1 MELEDFKYDME
12 RCIGCSGCRWVDHI
26 YMSGVK
32 YGQRCPS
39 IERYL
44 FNDHL
49 ASGRLKI
56 ANALVEKRLDYS
68 PYLLDVIYQCN
79 LCGACDVGCKRNLD
93 LEVLS
98 VLESLR
104 VRAVEDGQGP
114 MPEHKSCAEK
124 ILKKKNRYGGN
135 QKARFD
141 WMGKESIPK
150 NDKNE
155 SPELLYFTGCTS
167 SFIKTNL
174 ARSTAELLNK
184 MGVGFAVL
192 NGENS
197 QEWCCGHP
205 LIVTGQGRDAKKVVE
220 HNLKSIRDRGAKT
233 VLTHCAECYKTLKVD
248 YPKIMG
254 LSTEDLGFKVFHL
267 VEMVDDLIAKGEIR
281 FNREVRMKV
290 TYHDPC
296 NLGRLSEPWT
306 PWEGERKRYGIL
318 DPPKKFRRGTYGVY
332 DPPRR
337 ILKSIPGIEFVE
349 MIRYK
354 ENAFCCGSGGG
365 VKEAYHEFSLWTAS
379 RRIEE
384 AEEMGAEALITA
396 CPYCEQQFEEAV
408 KSKGLS
414 LKIMDMAELIDLA
427 L

>member
-1 MELEDFKYDME
+1 MP
-12 RCIGCSGCRWVDHI
+12 
-26 YMSGVK
+26 GVK

-56 ANALVEKRLDYS
+56 ANALLEKRLDYS

-98 VLESLR
+98 VLEWLR

-114 MPEHKSCAEK
+114 MPEHKACAEK
-124 ILKKKNRYGGN
+124 ILEKKNRYGGSQKTRFNWMDN
-135 QKARFD
+135 QSFPKY
-141 WMGKESIPK
+141 GKK
-150 NDKNE
+150 NGT
-155 SPELLYFTGCTS
+155 ELLYFVGCAS
-167 SFIKTNL
+167 SFVKKDL

-184 MGVGFAVL
+184 IGIGFSVL
-192 NGENS
+192 NGEGS

-205 LIVTGQGRDAKKVVE
+205 LIVTGQMKDVKDIVE
-220 HNLKSIRDRGAKT
+220 HHLKLIRDTGAKT
-233 VLTHCAECYKTLKVD
+233 VLTNCAECYKTLKVD

-254 LSTEDLGFKVFHL
+254 FSTEDLGFKVIHL
-267 VEMVDDLIAKGEIR
+267 VELIDDLIGKNDIK
-281 FNREVRMKV
+281 FNKKVKMKV

-296 NLGRLSEPWT
+296 HLGRLSEPWIH
-306 PWEGERKRYGIL
+306 WEGERGKYGVL
-318 DPPKKFRRGTYGVY
+318 EPPKVYRRGTNGVY

-337 ILKSIPGIEFVE
+337 ILANIPGIEFIE

-354 ENAFCCGSGGG
+354 ENAFCCGFGGG
-365 VKEAYHEFSLWTAS
+365 VKEAFNEFAVWTAS
-379 RRIEE
+379 KRIEE
-384 AEEMGAEALITA
+384 AEEIGAEALITA
-396 CPYCEQQFEEAV
+396 CPYCEEQFEEAV
-408 KSKGLS
+408 KIKHLS
-414 LKIMDMAELIDLA
+414 LKILDMAELIHLA